1 MTRDSRCH
9 ELPRKQKLDN
19 GRLTTKMAE
28 TCFVKLPTLDD
39 NLRKQPNVTDLL
51 SYLHGHDIVETLP
64 AKIQFY
70 LVTSAFGLTW
80 DSKRVRQLSATQRQ
94 RWKVTGFG
102 LVSFCDR
109 KLGFS

>member
-9 ELPRKQKLDN
+9 ELPREQKLDN

-51 SYLHGHDIVETLP
+51 
-64 AKIQFY
+64 
-70 LVTSAFGLTW
+70 
-80 DSKRVRQLSATQRQ
+80 RQ
-94 RWKVTGFG
+94 RTINYENGRNLF
-102 LVSFCDR
+102 R
-109 KLGFS
+109 KTTDIGR

>member
-9 ELPRKQKLDN
+9 ELPREQKLDN

-51 SYLHGHDIVETLP
+51 TYLLTYKSMALQGKSLETLP
-64 AKIQFY
+64 AKIKIKATFFR
-70 LVTSAFGLTW
+70 LSHDVVTC
-80 DSKRVRQLSATQRQ
+80 DVDRD
-94 RWKVTGFG
+94 
-102 LVSFCDR
+102 VSTAYC
-109 KLGFS
+109 